1 MDKRLLNEF
10 KDWFSKY
17 HKEKRKNWHFEK
29 CDLLFL
35 QASNALEKLL
45 KETERTIDTKIDK
58 EISSKKKDRA
68 TVTKSIRLS
77 KSKDSIP
84 MYVELRFKD
93 MWEEATEHLF
103 KPLVLSAMQSI
114 IKVQNDFDKKSLEDA
129 EEDWRKDPRFRNKK

>member
-10 KDWFSKY
+10 KDWFGKY
-17 HKEKRKNWHFEK
+17 HKEKRKNWYFEK
-29 CDLLFL
+29 CDLSFL

-93 MWEEATEHLF
+93 MWEEATEDLF

>member
-17 HKEKRKNWHFEK
+17 HKENRKNWHFEK

-93 MWEEATEHLF
+93 MWEEATEDLF

-114 IKVQNDFDKKSLEDA
+114 IKVQNDFDKESLEDA